1 MKQFLLV
8 GLGGFFG
15 SMARYGVTLASF
27 RWFAPAFPA
36 GTFAA
41 NVLGC
46 FFIGLL
52 LGLAIKAE
60 WMSKDLYLLLA
71 TGFCGGFTTFSTFS
85 AENVQLFNEGNYTTA
100 FLYLGASVV
109 AGIAAVILGIW
120 FVK

>member
-15 SMARYGVTLASF
+15 SMARYGITLVSF
-27 RWFAPAFPA
+27 KWFATAFPA

-100 FLYLGASVV
+100 FLYLGASMI
-109 AGIAAVILGIW
+109 AGIAAVMLGIW
-120 FVK
+120 LVK